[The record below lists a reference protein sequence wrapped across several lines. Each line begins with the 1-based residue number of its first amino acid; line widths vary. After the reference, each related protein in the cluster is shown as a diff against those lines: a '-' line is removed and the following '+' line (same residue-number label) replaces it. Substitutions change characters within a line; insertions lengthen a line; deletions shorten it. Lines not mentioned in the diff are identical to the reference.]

1 MVGKPPISVRMD
13 EMVFN
18 LWCSG
23 LRAWC
28 KPRVGEID
36 TTVRTSIK
44 NRSLQQRRR
53 VFAGV
58 FLQLEHE
65 NFQITDRET
74 YPQGKIKR

>member
-18 LWCSG
+18 LWFSG
-23 LRAWC
+23 LRSWC
-28 KPRVGEID
+28 KPRVGEVE

-53 VFAGV
+53 R
-58 FLQLEHE
+58 LEHE